1 MPFID
6 GSTTASTAAAVT
18 AASMALPPSCSTRSP
33 AADASGWLVA
43 IMPWRPT
50 AGDRVAVMWPKGRS
64 PGRSGEVVVMAVQA
78 DVGVAPARGDRG
90 GMAAAILWHSGVPDP
105 GRRRPLAEHP

>member
-18 AASMALPPSCSTRSP
+18 AASMALPPDCSTFSP
-33 AADASGWLVA
+33 AAEASDWLVA

-50 AGDRVAVMWPKGRS
+50 AGDRVARMLPDGRS
-64 PGRSGEVVVMAVQA
+64 PGFWAEVGGHGEQHGEDDEQHTAHLASRTWRSF
-78 DVGVAPARGDRG
+78 
-90 GMAAAILWHSGVPDP
+90 
-105 GRRRPLAEHP
+105 